1 MECLADLLF
10 VKDFLTDKK
19 ELVVLN
25 RQCSS
30 WMVSKQEFILRPF
43 FFLIYINDLKGHLT
57 SNPKLFADDISLF
70 STVTDPN
77 ATAHQI
83 NTDLFNIY
91 WWTDQWKMSFNPD
104 PSKQAQEVIFSRKTK
119 ITSLPQLVFNN
130 NPAHQTST

>member
-43 FFLIYINDLKGHLT
+43 FFLIYINDLKGNLT

-77 ATAHQI
+77 ATAH
-83 NTDLFNIY
+83 
-91 WWTDQWKMSFNPD
+91 
-104 PSKQAQEVIFSRKTK
+104 
-119 ITSLPQLVFNN
+119 
-130 NPAHQTST
+130 